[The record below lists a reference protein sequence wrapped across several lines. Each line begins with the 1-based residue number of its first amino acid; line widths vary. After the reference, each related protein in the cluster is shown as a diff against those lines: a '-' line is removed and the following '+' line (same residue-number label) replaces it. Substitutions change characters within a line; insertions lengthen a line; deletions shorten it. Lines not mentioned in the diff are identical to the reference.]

1 MANALIA
8 LGDEELTNMFEEQR
22 VIEIGCEFCGRL
34 RQMSRQDVAN
44 IARNGE
50 SPH

>member
-8 LGDEELTNMFEEQR
+8 LGDEELTAMFEEQP
-22 VIEIGCEFCGRL
+22 VIEIGCEFCGQL
-34 RQMSRQDVAN
+34 WQMSREDVVN